1 MFKDRE
7 KTLGCVFLKCVF
19 VFASIKKKQSAKGQ
33 KIHTYILEKASKGH
47 ENSLHLDPNLVDLFH
62 FGLLLVEAKHICME
76 KKEFISTYSRFLVQV
91 VS

>member
-1 MFKDRE
+1 MCI
-7 KTLGCVFLKCVF
+7 CVCRHQNIL
-19 VFASIKKKQSAKGQ
+19 KQSAKGQ

-76 KKEFISTYSRFLVQV
+76 KKEFISTYSHNFHDLFVLRA